1 MTTFIRSIL
10 WAVAVVGVA
19 FAAEADQSQALLEMV
34 KSRDKAIQDIV
45 RSKTKGETPEER
57 AKLKAIVG
65 ELFDF
70 EALSELSLGRD
81 WAERT
86 ETEQKEFTALNRLLI
101 EKNYADPKLYS
112 KAEKIDYAGVEIEG
126 QEALVKTV
134 VFYKTE
140 KSHIDYQMH
149 LIDGKWLIYDMIVDD
164 LSIGKSNRSQFR
176 KEMRKTSFEGLM
188 NKLRQKLDG
197 DDSGEKGA
205 STS

>member
-1 MTTFIRSIL
+1 MATFIRSVL
-10 WAVAVVGVA
+10 WVVAVVCVS
-19 FAAEADQSQALLEMV
+19 FAAEADQSQALLDMV

-45 RSKTKGETPEER
+45 RSKTKGETPKER
-57 AKLKAIVG
+57 AKLKAIVA

-70 EALSELSLGRD
+70 AALSELSLGSS
-81 WAERT
+81 WSERT
-86 ETEQKEFTALNRLLI
+86 EAEQKEFTELNRLLI

-112 KAEKIDYAGVEIEG
+112 KAEKIDYAGVEIDG

-149 LIDGKWLIYDMIVDD
+149 LVNGKWLIYDMIVDD

-188 NKLRQKLDG
+188 DKLRQKLDADG
-197 DDSGEKGA
+197 SEEKGV

>member
-1 MTTFIRSIL
+1 MTIFLRSL
-10 WAVAVVGVA
+10 LLVVAVVGGS
-19 FAAEADQSQALLEMV
+19 FAAEVDPSHALLDMV

-70 EALSELSLGRD
+70 EALSELSLGRE

-86 ETEQKEFTALNRLLI
+86 ETEQQEFTALNRLLI

-112 KAEKIDYAGVEIEG
+112 KAEKIDYAGVEIDG

-140 KSHIDYQMH
+140 KSQIDYQMH
-149 LIDGKWLIYDMIVDD
+149 LVDGKWLIYDMIVDD

-188 NKLRQKLDG
+188 DKLRQKLNA

-205 STS
+205 SKS

>member
-1 MTTFIRSIL
+1 MTAFIRFML
-10 WAVAVVGVA
+10 CMVAAVGVSGVA
-19 FAAEADQSQALLEMV
+19 RADQSQALLDMV

-57 AKLKAIVG
+57 ARLKAIVA

-70 EALSELSLGRD
+70 EALSELSLGSS

-86 ETEQKEFTALNRLLI
+86 ETEKKEFTELNRLLI

-112 KAEKIDYAGVEIEG
+112 KAEKIDYAGVEIDG

-134 VFYKTE
+134 VSYKTE

-149 LIDGKWLIYDMIVDD
+149 LVGGKWLIYDMIVDD

-188 NKLRQKLDG
+188 DKLRQRLDADG
-197 DDSGEKGA
+197 SGEKGV